1 LGEPVLSKRVKKV
14 KPSATLEITAKA
26 KALRDEGKDIIAFGA
41 GEPDF
46 DTPQHIKDALVDAL
60 EGGFIYYTPAAG
72 IPELR
77 EAVSKKLKRDN
88 GLDYGAD
95 ETIVTPGAKQAI
107 YEAVQA
113 VVNPEDEVLIPDPWW
128 VSYVPMVQLAEGRP
142 VFVETY
148 VDDGFRLKVEEIEK
162 KVTDRTR
169 AIIINSPN
177 NPTGS
182 VLTKDDLKGIADVC
196 VDNDVIV
203 IADEVYE
210 PMTYGCEHT
219 SIASFDG
226 MKERTITVNGFS
238 KAYSMTG
245 WRLGYAA
252 GPQDIIKAM
261 TRIQAHSVS
270 NTTSFVQKA
279 GVAALDGPQECVK
292 EMVGEFKKRRDVI
305 VKILN
310 EIDGVKCN
318 EPQGAFYAFA
328 NFGSY
333 EPDSFKLANYLLE
346 NGVAV
351 IPGGAFGKQGEG
363 FLRLSYATSME
374 NIKEGV
380 KRIEKALENLK

>member
-1 LGEPVLSKRVKKV
+1 MLSNRVKEV

-26 KALRDEGKDIIAFGA
+26 KALRMEGKDVVGLGA
-41 GEPDF
+41 GEPDY
-46 DTPQHIKDALVDAL
+46 DTPAHIKDALVDAL

-77 EAVSKKLKRDN
+77 ESIANKLKNDN
-88 GLDYGAD
+88 GVDYAPE

-113 VVNPEDEVLIPDPWW
+113 ITNPGDEILIPDPWW
-128 VSYVPMVQLAEGRP
+128 VSYVPMVQLAEGVP
-142 VFVETY
+142 VFVDTY
-148 VDDGFRLKVEEIEK
+148 EENEFQLKGEAIEEKITGK
-162 KVTDRTR
+162 SR
-169 AIIINSPN
+169 AIILNSPN

-182 VLTKDDLKGIADVC
+182 VISKDELKNIADIC
-196 VDNDVIV
+196 IEKNLLVIS
-203 IADEVYE
+203 DEIYE
-210 PMTYGCEHT
+210 PMTYGCKHI
-219 SIASFDG
+219 SIGSFNG

-252 GPQDIIKAM
+252 GPLEIIKAM

-279 GVAALDGPQECVK
+279 GVVALNGPQDYVK
-292 EMVGEFKKRRDVI
+292 EMVAEFRKRRDVTI
-305 VKILN
+305 EILN
-310 EIDGVKCN
+310 AIEGITCI
-318 EPQGAFYAFA
+318 EPKGAFYAFA
-328 NFGSY
+328 NCKNY
-333 EPDSFKLANYLLE
+333 ESDSFKLANYLLE

-351 IPGGAFGKQGEG
+351 IPGGAFGAQGEG

-374 NIKEGV
+374 NIKEGI
-380 KRIEKALENLK
+380 KRIEGALARLK

>member
-1 LGEPVLSKRVKKV
+1 MLSDRIRQV

-26 KALRDEGKDIIAFGA
+26 KALRAEGKDIISLGA

-46 DTPQHIKDALVDAL
+46 DTPKHIKEALVRAL
-60 EGGFIYYTPAAG
+60 EEGFIYYTATPG

-77 EAVSKKLKRDN
+77 EAISEKLKKDN
-88 GLDYGAD
+88 RIDYAPE

-113 VVNPEDEVLIPDPWW
+113 LANPGDEILIPDPWW
-128 VSYVPMVQLAEGRP
+128 VSYVPMVQLAEGKP
-142 VFVETY
+142 VFVETHES
-148 VDDGFRLKVEEIEK
+148 DGFQLKPGAVEEKISDK
-162 KVTDRTR
+162 TR

-182 VLTKDDLKGIADVC
+182 VLSKEGLKGIADIC
-196 VDNDVIV
+196 TDKDFFVIS
-203 IADEVYE
+203 DEIYE
-210 PMTYGCEHT
+210 PMTYDCEHV
-219 SIASFDG
+219 SIGSFDG

-252 GPQDIIKAM
+252 GPLEVIKAM

-279 GVAALDGPQECVK
+279 GVAALNESQDCVK
-292 EMVGEFKKRRDVI
+292 EMVGEFRRRRDVT
-305 VKILN
+305 VEMLN
-310 EIDGVKCN
+310 AIDGVTCN
-318 EPQGAFYAFA
+318 EPKGAFYAFA
-328 NFGSY
+328 NCKSY
-333 EPDSFKLANYLLE
+333 ESDSFKLANHLLE

-351 IPGGAFGKQGEG
+351 IPGGAFGEQGEG

-374 NIKEGV
+374 NIKEGIN
-380 KRIEKALENLK
+380 RIEKALESYK